1 MVVTFEKEYL
11 QELYETEKATEKK
24 HRFQPQVIARYV
36 RCIDILMGAPN
47 TEALYTIN
55 SLHYEKLKG
64 DKKGISSVK
73 VNDQYRVE
81 FTETQVQETE
91 TVITICNILE
101 LSNHYK

>member
-1 MVVTFEKEYL
+1 MVVTFEEEYL
-11 QELYETEKATEKK
+11 EELYETEKSTDKK
-24 HRFQPQVIARYV
+24 HRFQPHVITRYI
-36 RCIDILMGAPN
+36 RCIDALMGAPN
-47 TEALYTIN
+47 TEALYTMK

-64 DKKGISSVK
+64 DKKGISSVR

-91 TVITICNILE
+91 TIITICNILD